1 MKHYIGHSVS
11 TLDILLIKVKYLLII
26 LHYKLTKKIGKGNG
40 RKTGGEVSIKLKP
53 KESYVIGTY
62 CTNCLQKSKQ
72 TKQKDQQPQFRRDLP
87 AEWA

>member
-1 MKHYIGHSVS
+1 MRNITLDTQFPLLIFYHTEVFTHHS
-11 TLDILLIKVKYLLII
+11 TLQ
-26 LHYKLTKKIGKGNG
+26 TNKKIGKGNG
-40 RKTGGEVSIKLKP
+40 RKTGGEVSIKLEP